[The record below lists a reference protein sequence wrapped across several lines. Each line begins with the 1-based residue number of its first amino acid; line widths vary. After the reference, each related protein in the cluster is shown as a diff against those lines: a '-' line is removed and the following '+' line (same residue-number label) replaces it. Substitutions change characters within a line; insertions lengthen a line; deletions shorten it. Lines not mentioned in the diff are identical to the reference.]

1 MRKTQRILM
10 VSLWVVA
17 SGFLPKTL
25 EAQQAEARA
34 EGADE
39 AAVARPPMHAK
50 SNVPA
55 LPSLNEV
62 LEKSVDAV
70 GGKDAWSRAT
80 SRRVKGLYQTED
92 SSTFLAIEILQ
103 KSPNKSLKKLTFPNG
118 LVLREACDG
127 QSAWVEDW
135 KGGYHPY
142 TGAALAV
149 RLREADM
156 LVNLKTILSASGGK
170 LTGIEKVGV
179 HSAYVVELPPQKNLS
194 SRMYFDADSGY
205 VVRTEDVYTTS
216 EGPYVVKIDLDDYRD
231 VDGLKFPFRMKRT
244 EKGAVLSIRITQ
256 VTVNPEIDDSVFLKP
271 ESSNR

>member
-34 EGADE
+34 DATDE

-50 SNVPA
+50 SDVAA
-55 LPSLNEV
+55 LPSLNDV

-179 HSAYVVELPPQKNLS
+179 HSAYVVELPPQKNLL
-194 SRMYFDADSGY
+194 SRMYFDVDSGY
-205 VVRTEDVYTTS
+205 VVRTEDIYTTS